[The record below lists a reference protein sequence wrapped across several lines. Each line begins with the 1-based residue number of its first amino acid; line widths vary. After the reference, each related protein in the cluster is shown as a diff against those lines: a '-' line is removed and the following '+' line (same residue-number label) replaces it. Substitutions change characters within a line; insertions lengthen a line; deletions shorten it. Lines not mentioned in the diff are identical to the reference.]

1 MNLEVFPHILFFIKF
16 IVGAVAVVALLVIVI
31 ASIEHYTYGHR
42 PNKKKEM
49 KGHIINGLIAIV
61 IALIAYGTLS
71 AIGPAFRLLFLGR
84 L

>member
-1 MNLEVFPHILFFIKF
+1 MNLEVFPNILFFIKF
-16 IVGAVAVVALLVIVI
+16 IVSAVAVVALLVVII
-31 ASIEHYTYGHR
+31 ASIEHYTSGHK

-49 KGHIINGLIAIV
+49 KEYILNGMIAIV
-61 IALIAYGTLS
+61 IALIAYGILS